1 MRLRVFGFY
10 RDKKKQ
16 FAEMVREKRETTT
29 LGWVEHRAQLKL
41 HAKMTRSYAITSSIV
56 FLKINHRFSVT

>member
-29 LGWVEHRAQLKL
+29 LGWVGLSTAQLKL

-56 FLKINHRFSVT
+56 FF